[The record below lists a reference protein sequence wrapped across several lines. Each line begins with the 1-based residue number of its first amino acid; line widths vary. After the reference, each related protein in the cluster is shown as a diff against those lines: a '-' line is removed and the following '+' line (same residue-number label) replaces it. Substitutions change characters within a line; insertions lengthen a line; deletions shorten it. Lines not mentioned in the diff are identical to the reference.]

1 MFFFVFNVY
10 CFAILDTGWLC
21 SKEKSKYS
29 SFTVPFFH
37 THCGVE
43 ELTPDGLKLFFFV
56 LFYCEWNRTFEWLR
70 QLRHFFA
77 EAPFDRDYSF
87 RSRWICEIWFWCVL
101 FCLAQ
106 ALLGCM
112 KRTETVN
119 SYPQVKFK
127 FKVPNPSCLHACS
140 AGFICCVWHHS

>member
-43 ELTPDGLKLFFFV
+43 ELTPDGLKLFFLFYFIVNETEHLNDFDNCVISLQKRLLTVITALSLAEFVRYDFGASCFV
-56 LFYCEWNRTFEWLR
+56 L
-70 QLRHFFA
+70 LRH
-77 EAPFDRDYSF
+77 
-87 RSRWICEIWFWCVL
+87 C
-101 FCLAQ
+101 
-106 ALLGCM
+106 
-112 KRTETVN
+112 
-119 SYPQVKFK
+119 
-127 FKVPNPSCLHACS
+127 
-140 AGFICCVWHHS
+140 